1 LNRRVLSVG
10 SVGVLTMLLTACAPD
25 IPKPGLIYIP
35 SHGAST
41 VAPGSL
47 LMENLCLHYGGDS
60 SCLYFRIDQTY
71 RFTRG
76 GFAGLSETGNYVYNL
91 NPKQYSRAVLTLGEA
106 TPVMVKLNFSSQSTG
121 HYQVTR
127 AKKTLFS
134 GQFTLK
140 QDS

>member
-1 LNRRVLSVG
+1 MNRRILSAWAVSVLA
-10 SVGVLTMLLTACAPD
+10 MLLSACAPD
-25 IPKPGLIYIP
+25 VPKPGLIYIP
-35 SHGAST
+35 SSGAST

-47 LMENLCLHYGGDS
+47 LMENVCLHYGGEV

-76 GFAGLSETGNYVYNL
+76 GFANLPETGSYVYNL

-106 TPVMVKLNFSSQSTG
+106 TPVIVKLNFNSQSSG

-127 AKKTLFS
+127 LNKTLFS
-134 GQFTLK
+134 GPFTIK